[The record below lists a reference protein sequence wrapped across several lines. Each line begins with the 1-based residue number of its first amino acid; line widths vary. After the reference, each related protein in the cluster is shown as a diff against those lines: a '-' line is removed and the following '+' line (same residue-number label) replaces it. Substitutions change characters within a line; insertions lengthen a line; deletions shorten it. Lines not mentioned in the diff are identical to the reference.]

1 MSKSQATQVSRWL
14 GHAQPTIT
22 LNVYGDWVPDSV
34 DNPLPE
40 PAPRNVVVPMH
51 GAR

>member
-1 MSKSQATQVSRWL
+1 MAGVQIAQVSRWL

-22 LNVYGDWVPDSV
+22 LNVYGDWVPDNV